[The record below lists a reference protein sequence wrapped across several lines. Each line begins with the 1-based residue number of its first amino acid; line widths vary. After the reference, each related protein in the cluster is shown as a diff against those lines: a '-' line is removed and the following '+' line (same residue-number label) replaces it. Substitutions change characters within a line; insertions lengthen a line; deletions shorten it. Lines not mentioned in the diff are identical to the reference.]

1 MINKDLFSAVFGDAL
16 SNRVTLSRAIEI
28 LDERN
33 LINIGELAE
42 QAISIKSNI
51 ALCSK
56 NTPEIDLVSGKQ
68 IKHGRTNPC
77 TQHTGLKA
85 FCSIK
90 NHTSTILF
98 VATETHTKK
107 EYYFVFPYSS
117 YKKYYGNTISVPFD
131 WCGVPSRSNKW
142 WSYEV
147 ESFEKL
153 CESAA

>member
-1 MINKDLFSAVFGDAL
+1 MINQDLFGAVFGDTL
-16 SNRVTLSRAIEI
+16 NQRVTLSRAIEI
-28 LDERN
+28 LDELS

-42 QAISIKSNI
+42 QAISIKSKI

-68 IKHGRTNPC
+68 IKHGRTNPG
-77 TQHTGLKA
+77 TQHAGLKA

-98 VATETHTKK
+98 VATETYSKK

-117 YKKYYGNTISVPFD
+117 YGYYSGNTICVPFD
-131 WCGVPSRSNKW
+131 WDGTPIRSNKW

-147 ESFEKL
+147 GSFERL
-153 CESAA
+153 CECAA

>member
-1 MINKDLFSAVFGDAL
+1 MSALYTTIFGKDLNKKL
-16 SNRVTLSRAIEI
+16 TLGQAIGILESRG
-28 LDERN
+28 

-42 QAISIKSNI
+42 QAISIGSNV

-68 IKHGRTNPC
+68 IKHGKTNPS
-77 TQHTGLKA
+77 TQNTGLKA

-98 VATETHTKK
+98 VATETLTQK

-117 YKKYYGNTISVPFD
+117 YGYYYGNTICVPFD
-131 WCGVPSRSNKW
+131 WRGTPMRSNKW
-142 WSYEV
+142 WKYEV
-147 ESFEKL
+147 ASFKEL
-153 CESAA
+153 CEAAK

>member
-1 MINKDLFSAVFGDAL
+1 MINKDLFTAVFGDTL
-16 SNRVTLSRAIEI
+16 SNRMTLAQAIEI

-33 LINIGELAE
+33 LIDIGELAE

-68 IKHGRTNPC
+68 IKHGRTNPA
-77 TQHTGLKA
+77 TQNTGLKA
-85 FCSIK
+85 FCTIK

-98 VATETHTKK
+98 VATEIHTKK

-117 YKKYYGNTISVPFD
+117 
-131 WCGVPSRSNKW
+131 
-142 WSYEV
+142 
-147 ESFEKL
+147 
-153 CESAA
+153 

>member
-1 MINKDLFSAVFGDAL
+1 MSALYSTIFGQ
-16 SNRVTLSRAIEI
+16 TLDQKITLAQAIKI
-28 LDERN
+28 LEDRN

-42 QAISIKSNI
+42 QAISIGSNI

-68 IKHGRTNPC
+68 IKHGRTNPG

-85 FCSIK
+85 FCSIR

-98 VATETHTKK
+98 VATETHTGK

-117 YKKYYGNTISVPFD
+117 YYRYHGNTICIPFD
-131 WCGVPSRSNKW
+131 WVGEPVRSNKW
-142 WSYEV
+142 WAYEV

-153 CESAA
+153 CEAAK